1 MKRFT
6 QFLSESASQ
15 QALRLGLESDGHGGW
30 YKDGEFTAKTEKG
43 RLRFYN
49 KRQKAGQDPPQSEKE
64 KSLSHS
70 STAGEEPATVQST
83 VSPQQ
88 IPNPAAQQGEAP
100 VEDPAAAQGP
110 EPGTPQAVYTPP
122 DVPKTKGTLTMAFG
136 RFNPPHAGH
145 GQLMDIAAGSFRDS
159 EEESD
164 YMIVPSK
171 STGKDTDPLDFE
183 TKVTAMKEMFPHH
196 STHINDDPEFR
207 TLLDVLKYAHNE
219 GYANVRI
226 IAGGKRLK
234 QFGELS
240 QKYNGALY
248 EFGNLETISS
258 GDRDE
263 DGEGIEAMSA
273 TTARQAALDN
283 DYDTFSSQ
291 LPKDDDG
298 NDFAGAEELFK
309 NVRKALGIDDVKKE
323 KKKEVK
329 EWKVAPKL
337 HARQLREYYINNE
350 IYNTGDKVQD
360 LNNGLTGRI
369 MRRGTNYV
377 ICVSEDKIMFKSW
390 IKDVTEA
397 VVNSPT
403 PSGVSARYREV
414 GTDAL
419 RQYTQKLSH
428 NPIILNF
435 INKSRKKRAKG

>member
-1 MKRFT
+1 MKT
-6 QFLSESASQ
+6 LSQFLFESAAQ
-15 QALRLGLESDGHGGW
+15 QALRLGLEGDGHGGW

-49 KRQKAGQDPPQSEKE
+49 KRQKAGQDPPQTEKE
-64 KSLSHS
+64 KNLSHS
-70 STAGEEPATVQST
+70 STAGEEPATLQSP
-83 VSPQQ
+83 VSPQH
-88 IPNPAAQQGEAP
+88 IPIRAAQQGEAP
-100 VEDPAAAQGP
+100 VENPAAAQGP

-159 EEESD
+159 EEGSD

-171 STGKDTDPLDFE
+171 SAGDEKNPLDFA
-183 TKVTAMKEMFPHH
+183 TKVEAMKGMFPHH
-196 STHINDDPEFR
+196 STHISEDENFR
-207 TLLDVLKYAHNE
+207 TIIDVLKHAHNE

-226 IAGGKRLK
+226 IAGGKRVK
-234 QFGELS
+234 QFEKLS
-240 QKYNGALY
+240 QDYNGALY
-248 EFGNLETISS
+248 DFGNLETISS

-263 DGEGIEAMSA
+263 DGDGIEGMSA
-273 TTARQAALDN
+273 SRAREAALN
-283 DYDTFSSQ
+283 GDYDTFTSQ
-291 LPKDDDG
+291 LPDEYDG
-298 NDFAGAEELFK
+298 TELFNK
-309 NVRKALGIDDVKKE
+309 VRKALGVDE

-337 HARQLREYYINNE
+337 HARQLREYYIKNE

-390 IKDVTEA
+390 ITDITEA
-397 VVNSPT
+397 TFTQV
-403 PSGVSARYREV
+403 SGVSSDQRLV

-419 RQYTQKLSH
+419 RKYTERLTPGSTWGRE
-428 NPIILNF
+428 F
-435 INKSRKKRAKG
+435 INRYRKK

>member
-1 MKRFT
+1 MKSFL
-6 QFLSESASQ
+6 QFISESAAQ
-15 QALRLGLESDGHGGW
+15 QATRLGLEGDGHGGW

-49 KRQKAGQDPPQSEKE
+49 KRQKAGQAPPQTERE

-70 STAGEEPATVQST
+70 TTAGEEPATVQSK

-88 IPNPAAQQGEAP
+88 IPNPAAQQGAEG
-100 VEDPAAAQGP
+100 EDPAAAEGP

-159 EEESD
+159 EEGSD

-171 STGKDTDPLDFE
+171 SAGDEKNPLDFA
-183 TKVTAMKEMFPHH
+183 TKVEAMKGMFPHH
-196 STHINDDPEFR
+196 STHISEDENFR
-207 TLLDVLKYAHNE
+207 TIIDVLKYAHNE

-226 IAGGKRLK
+226 IAGGKRVK
-234 QFGELS
+234 QFEKLS
-240 QKYNGALY
+240 QDYNGALY
-248 EFGNLETISS
+248 DFGNVETISS

-263 DGEGIEAMSA
+263 DGDGIEGMSA
-273 TTARQAALDN
+273 SKAREAALND
-283 DYDTFSSQ
+283 DYDTFTNQ
-291 LPKDDDG
+291 LPDEYDG
-298 NDFAGAEELFK
+298 TELFNK
-309 NVRKALGIDDVKKE
+309 VRKALGVDE

-329 EWKVAPKL
+329 KEEWKVAPKF
-337 HARQLREYYINNE
+337 HARELREYYINNE
-350 IYNTGDKVQD
+350 IYNIGDKVED

-377 ICVSEDKIMFKSW
+377 ICVTEDKIMFKSW
-390 IKDVTEA
+390 ITDVTESTFTK
-397 VVNSPT
+397 V
-403 PSGVSARYREV
+403 SGVPADQRLV

-419 RQYTQKLSH
+419 RKYTERLTPGSTWGKE
-428 NPIILNF
+428 F
-435 INKSRKKRAKG
+435 INRYRKK

>member
-1 MKRFT
+1 MKSFQ
-6 QFLSESASQ
+6 QFISESAAQ
-15 QALRLGLESDGHGGW
+15 QALRLGLEGDGHGGW

-49 KRQKAGQDPPQSEKE
+49 KRQKAGQDPPQTEKE
-64 KSLSHS
+64 KNLSHS
-70 STAGEEPATVQST
+70 STAGEEPATVQSP

-100 VEDPAAAQGP
+100 VENPAAAQGP

-159 EEESD
+159 EEGSD

-171 STGKDTDPLDFE
+171 SAGDEKNPLDFA
-183 TKVTAMKEMFPHH
+183 TKVEAMKGMFPHH
-196 STHINDDPEFR
+196 STHISEDENFR
-207 TLLDVLKYAHNE
+207 TIIDVLKHAHNE
-219 GYANVRI
+219 VYANVRI
-226 IAGGKRLK
+226 IAGCKRVK
-234 QFGELS
+234 QFEKLS
-240 QKYNGALY
+240 QDYNGALY
-248 EFGNLETISS
+248 DFGNLETISS

-263 DGEGIEAMSA
+263 DGDGIEGMSA
-273 TTARQAALDN
+273 SRAREAALN
-283 DYDTFSSQ
+283 GDYDTFTSQ
-291 LPKDDDG
+291 LPDEYDG
-298 NDFAGAEELFK
+298 TELFNK
-309 NVRKALGIDDVKKE
+309 VRKALGVDE

-337 HARQLREYYINNE
+337 HARQLREYYIKNE

-390 IKDVTEA
+390 ITDITEA
-397 VVNSPT
+397 TFTQV
-403 PSGVSARYREV
+403 SGVSSDQRLV

-419 RQYTQKLSH
+419 RKYTERLTPGSTWGRE
-428 NPIILNF
+428 F
-435 INKSRKKRAKG
+435 INRYRKK